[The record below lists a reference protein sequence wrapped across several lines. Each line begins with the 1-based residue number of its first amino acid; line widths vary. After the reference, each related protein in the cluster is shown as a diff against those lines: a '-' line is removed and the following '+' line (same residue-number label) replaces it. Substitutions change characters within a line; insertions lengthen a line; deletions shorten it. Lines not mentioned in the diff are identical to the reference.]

1 MTARIEIHPQL
12 IDISSSGKQDFQVL
26 RVYTLSQ
33 HAKLAIKRNHYDV
46 EQLLHFGMPEA
57 L

>member
-1 MTARIEIHPQL
+1 MIARIEIQPQL
-12 IDISSSGKQDFQVL
+12 IDIRSSGKQDFQVL
-26 RVYTLSQ
+26 RIYTPSQ

-46 EQLLHFGMPEA
+46 EQLLHFCMPEA